1 MERYLREEVE
11 TSRTMGR
18 KFNAATL
25 AILAVIVVACN
36 PAKKYE
42 EEERSLI
49 QDFVA
54 SNNITVS
61 PDAKG
66 IYYIETSS
74 GTGDLIQEGDSVG
87 VRYTGSFLTGREF
100 DNNLEADTP
109 FRFIVGSPFIIE
121 GWSLTLLKMKMGS
134 KARVI
139 MPSAVAYGSIG
150 FGTYDYYGN
159 YYTIIPGY
167 SPLLF
172 EMEVVELTRK
182 EGK

>member
-1 MERYLREEVE
+1 MKESVE
-11 TSRTMGR
+11 TNRTMGK
-18 KFNAATL
+18 KFNTAVL
-25 AILAVIVVACN
+25 AILAVIIVACN

-49 QDFVA
+49 QDFV
-54 SNNITVS
+54 STNNITVS
-61 PDAKG
+61 PDADG
-66 IYYIETSS
+66 IYYVEVTA
-74 GTGDLIQEGDSVG
+74 GTGELIQKGDSVG
-87 VRYTGSFLTGREF
+87 VRYSGSFLTGKQF

-109 FRFIVGSPFIIE
+109 FRFVVGTPYIIE
-121 GWSLTLLKMKMGS
+121 GWSLALVKMKMGS
-134 KARVI
+134 KAKVI
-139 MPSAVAYGSIG
+139 MPSAVAYGSVG

-182 EGK
+182 TKK

>member
-1 MERYLREEVE
+1 MRGKVE
-11 TSRTMGR
+11 TYRTMG
-18 KFNAATL
+18 KTINAAAL
-25 AILAVIVVACN
+25 AILAVIIVACN

-49 QDFVA
+49 QDYVVTK
-54 SNNITVS
+54 SITVS
-61 PDAKG
+61 PDANG
-66 IYYIETSS
+66 LYYIETEA
-74 GTGDLIQEGDSVG
+74 GTGELIQRGDSVG
-87 VRYTGSFLTGREF
+87 IRYTGKFLSGKKF
-100 DNNLEADTP
+100 DDNLEADTP
-109 FRFIVGSPFIIE
+109 FRFRVGSPFIIE

-134 KARVI
+134 KANVI
-139 MPSAVAYGSIG
+139 MPSAVAYGSMG

-182 EGK
+182 TKK